1 MTRFSDKGF
10 PSRVPVGLPCKAWE
24 IEATDS
30 FSGEFLGLRGVPD
43 DTPGNAGLVGQSSC
57 VGGLQCP

>member
-30 FSGEFLGLRGVPD
+30 FSGERLVCVVFQT
-43 DTPGNAGLVGQSSC
+43 TPWETLA
-57 VGGLQCP
+57 